1 MNSKSAYDKKERKHW
16 PCVRDMSA
24 CVCICQPRDLLSEQL
39 AAHAAPQLG
48 PGVAVP
54 LEHGGLR
61 LAGQIVLVL
70 VHAAVLLQT
79 LAHRVQVH
87 IRHQDLRH
95 PKRCLEKPP
104 CSVQRLLPGGS
115 GGGGGGEVKEEEGGS
130 EGVLIPR

>member
-1 MNSKSAYDKKERKHW
+1 MHTHRHKGRGAGQTDGSDRLMNRKSTNDKTKRKHW
-16 PCVRDMSA
+16 RSVRDMS
-24 CVCICQPRDLLSEQL
+24 ICQPRDLLSEQL

-61 LAGQIVLVL
+61 LAGQVVLVL

-87 IRHQDLRH
+87 I
-95 PKRCLEKPP
+95 
-104 CSVQRLLPGGS
+104 
-115 GGGGGGEVKEEEGGS
+115 
-130 EGVLIPR
+130 